1 MQHGKLLSLAIIG
14 LAAYGC
20 RSENS
25 LAPSSFSPAQDKR
38 ALEAAASVS
47 VLARYLSRPD
57 PPGERVERISARD
70 ARREYLQSILTGL
83 QTSLGPDAATS
94 DKTVSSSSQQWLG
107 SYDVEAAGEFITG
120 GTFTDLCLSCGN
132 AGGKT

>member
-38 ALEAAASVS
+38 ARGSSKCVSSRKVS
-47 VLARYLSRPD
+47 V
-57 PPGERVERISARD
+57 
-70 ARREYLQSILTGL
+70 
-83 QTSLGPDAATS
+83 
-94 DKTVSSSSQQWLG
+94 
-107 SYDVEAAGEFITG
+107 AAGSPG
-120 GTFTDLCLSCGN
+120 RKG
-132 AGGKT
+132 